1 MKNRYKRKL
10 IFVIAILSLSLVCC
24 KSKTEPINNI
34 ASWTLDDGWTINGKD
49 EIWYLTGKLVV
60 EGTSYVFEFKTF
72 EVKIPVDEEYPDI
85 LDYMD
90 SIEVTDYSKNN
101 FPEIGSRKIVTKN
114 HWKNDH
120 IKTAD
125 PARSAVFLC
134 VYEREKHTSIIK

>member
-1 MKNRYKRKL
+1 M
-10 IFVIAILSLSLVCC
+10 
-24 KSKTEPINNI
+24 
-34 ASWTLDDGWTINGKD
+34 
-49 EIWYLTGKLVV
+49 TGKLVV

-134 VYEREKHTSIIK
+134 VYGKYVIIRICQQLYFSDTLFS

>member
-1 MKNRYKRKL
+1 MIKVQIRMIRITKK
-10 IFVIAILSLSLVCC
+10 VI
-24 KSKTEPINNI
+24 
-34 ASWTLDDGWTINGKD
+34 
-49 EIWYLTGKLVV
+49 LTGKLVV

-90 SIEVTDYSKNN
+90 SIEVTDYS
-101 FPEIGSRKIVTKN
+101 IGSRKIVTKN

>member
-1 MKNRYKRKL
+1 MTKKEIRQIIQQL
-10 IFVIAILSLSLVCC
+10 
-24 KSKTEPINNI
+24 KTY
-34 ASWTLDDGWTINGKD
+34 
-49 EIWYLTGKLVV
+49 EILTGKLVV

-125 PARSAVFLC
+125 PARAAVFLC

>member
-1 MKNRYKRKL
+1 M
-10 IFVIAILSLSLVCC
+10 
-24 KSKTEPINNI
+24 
-34 ASWTLDDGWTINGKD
+34 
-49 EIWYLTGKLVV
+49 TGKLVV

-90 SIEVTDYSKNN
+90 SIEVTDYS
-101 FPEIGSRKIVTKN
+101 IGSRKIVTKN

>member
-1 MKNRYKRKL
+1 MIRITKK
-10 IFVIAILSLSLVCC
+10 VI
-24 KSKTEPINNI
+24 
-34 ASWTLDDGWTINGKD
+34 
-49 EIWYLTGKLVV
+49 LTGKLVV

-114 HWKNDH
+114 HWKNYH

>member
-1 MKNRYKRKL
+1 MIRITKK
-10 IFVIAILSLSLVCC
+10 VI
-24 KSKTEPINNI
+24 
-34 ASWTLDDGWTINGKD
+34 
-49 EIWYLTGKLVV
+49 LTGKLVV

-90 SIEVTDYSKNN
+90 SI
-101 FPEIGSRKIVTKN
+101 EIGSRKIVTKN

>member
-1 MKNRYKRKL
+1 MIKVQIRMIRITKK
-10 IFVIAILSLSLVCC
+10 VI
-24 KSKTEPINNI
+24 
-34 ASWTLDDGWTINGKD
+34 
-49 EIWYLTGKLVV
+49 LTGKLVV

-72 EVKIPVDEEYPDI
+72 EVKIPVDEE
-85 LDYMD
+85 YMD

>member
-1 MKNRYKRKL
+1 MIKVQIRMIRITKK
-10 IFVIAILSLSLVCC
+10 VI
-24 KSKTEPINNI
+24 
-34 ASWTLDDGWTINGKD
+34 
-49 EIWYLTGKLVV
+49 LTGKLVV

-85 LDYMD
+85 LNYMD

-125 PARSAVFLC
+125 PGVS
-134 VYEREKHTSIIK
+134 

>member
-1 MKNRYKRKL
+1 MIRITKK
-10 IFVIAILSLSLVCC
+10 VI
-24 KSKTEPINNI
+24 
-34 ASWTLDDGWTINGKD
+34 
-49 EIWYLTGKLVV
+49 LTGKLVV

-125 PARSAVFLC
+125 PARSAVFFC
-134 VYEREKHTSIIK
+134 VYEREKHTSIKIFQRSSCNTRQKTR

>member
-1 MKNRYKRKL
+1 
-10 IFVIAILSLSLVCC
+10 
-24 KSKTEPINNI
+24 
-34 ASWTLDDGWTINGKD
+34 
-49 EIWYLTGKLVV
+49 
-60 EGTSYVFEFKTF
+60 
-72 EVKIPVDEEYPDI
+72 
-85 LDYMD
+85 MD

-134 VYEREKHTSIIK
+134 VYEREKHTSMIKLRILRYLELFSEALVILVKKLVNLFHILLHNIHP

>member
-1 MKNRYKRKL
+1 MIKVQIRMIRITKK
-10 IFVIAILSLSLVCC
+10 VI
-24 KSKTEPINNI
+24 
-34 ASWTLDDGWTINGKD
+34 
-49 EIWYLTGKLVV
+49 LTGKLVV
-60 EGTSYVFEFKTF
+60 EGTSYVF

>member
-1 MKNRYKRKL
+1 MIKVQIRMIRITKK
-10 IFVIAILSLSLVCC
+10 VI
-24 KSKTEPINNI
+24 
-34 ASWTLDDGWTINGKD
+34 
-49 EIWYLTGKLVV
+49 LTGKLVV

-72 EVKIPVDEEYPDI
+72 EVKIPVDDEYPDI

-120 IKTAD
+120 IKTAN
-125 PARSAVFLC
+125 PARSAAFS
-134 VYEREKHTSIIK
+134 VYMSVKNTLLSEFFSEALVILVKKLVNLFHDLLHNIHP